1 MSEGTGAGRIV
12 RMETWVCR
20 RPETPGDILGSDAR
34 LNPNLLSDCVVLR
47 FTSEDGV
54 EGVATVLS
62 GRDTRIPLG
71 YLQSIIAPLVLGR
84 SVHHRE
90 AIWQDLVRWNRR
102 LTFFPMYL
110 PGPVDVALWDIAAK
124 TAGLPLYRYL
134 GAYRDAMPYYASS
147 LVFAAPQGYV
157 TDAAR
162 YISLGATAY
171 KIHPSGDW
179 RHHIEIAEAL
189 RATFPGL
196 VLMLDVAGSDYT
208 LTQAVRVGRV
218 LERLDFAWIE
228 EPFDESN
235 VGKYVE
241 LARTLDISVA
251 ATEAVYGGPAGV
263 AEFIRL
269 GAADIVR
276 ADVSW
281 RWGVTGTLK
290 TMHLAE
296 AFGLSCELHPTMM
309 GTMDIAN
316 LHVACAAR
324 NSEYFE
330 LLAPPEAWGFP
341 MRDAYPIDADGRI
354 HVPSGPGLGVDID
367 WDAVDRATHW
377 KGDWSA

>member
-1 MSEGTGAGRIV
+1 MSAATGTARIV

-20 RPETPGDILGSDAR
+20 RGAVPGGTYGADDRLGGSMLPECI
-34 LNPNLLSDCVVLR
+34 VLR
-47 FTSEDGV
+47 LTSEDGV
-54 EGVATVLS
+54 EGIATVLS
-62 GRDTRIPLG
+62 GRDARIPLG
-71 YLQSIIAPLVLGR
+71 YLETIVAPLVLGR
-84 SVHHRE
+84 SAHDRE
-90 AIWQDLVRWNRR
+90 AIWQDLLVWDRR

-110 PGPVDVALWDIAAK
+110 PGPVDVALWDVAAR

-147 LVFAAPQGYV
+147 PAFGTIDEYLAE
-157 TDAAR
+157 AAR
-162 YISLGATAY
+162 YVALGATAY
-171 KIHPSGDW
+171 KIHPSGSW
-179 RHHIEIAEAL
+179 RQHIEIAEAV
-189 RATFPGL
+189 RAAHPGL
-196 VLMLDVAGSDYT
+196 ALMLDPAGSNYT
-208 LTQAVRVGRV
+208 MAQAVRVGRA
-218 LERLDFAWIE
+218 LERLDFDWLE
-228 EPFDESN
+228 EPFVESN

-281 RWGVTGTLK
+281 RWGITGTIK
-290 TMHLAE
+290 TMHVAE
-296 AFGLSCELHPTMM
+296 AFGLACELHTTMM

-324 NSEYFE
+324 NSEFFE
-330 LLAPPEAWGFP
+330 LLSPHEAWAFP
-341 MRDAYPIDADGRI
+341 MRDPVPIDTSGLI
-354 HVPSGPGLGVDID
+354 HVPAGPGLGVEID